1 MFKPVLAAFAL
12 VTSGAS
18 ATESFIPVIYE
29 AAHIVCPCDRAEL
42 LRQVAAQPD
51 LYPGE
56 QLAIV
61 SALAND
67 PEIPAAETTKVL
79 LTLLSNPSTYY
90 GTKNKVICLVPGL
103 GLPEVQALQVEAAA
117 QLR

>member
-12 VTSGAS
+12 ATTGAS
-18 ATESFIPVIYE
+18 ATDSFIPVIYE
-29 AAHIVCPCDRAEL
+29 AANFVCPCDRAEL
-42 LRQVAAQPD
+42 LRQVAAQPE

-61 SALAND
+61 SALAD
-67 PEIPAAETTKVL
+67 DLEIPAAETTKVL

-90 GTKNKVICLVPGL
+90 GTKNKVVCLLPRL
-103 GLPEVQALQVEAAA
+103 GLPEVQLLQVQAAA
-117 QLR
+117 QL